1 MEKIVS
7 VIMPVHN
14 GEAYLREAIGSILNQ
29 TFRDFELIL
38 IDDASDDHTPEIIKE
53 YADTRIRILTNAGN
67 QGLTRN
73 LNRAVDIAEGR
84 YIARMDADD
93 IALPERLARQV
104 AFMEKHPDHGLC
116 GTWAKTFGA
125 YEEPVNFPTRHEE
138 LKCCLLFQNPV
149 VHPSVMFRAAI
160 IKKIRYDETL
170 RVAQDYE
177 LWQRIARHTKIANL
191 PEYLLR
197 YRVHET
203 STSSTRQAQQE
214 EVRNKVIYNYLHAL
228 GIEPTPKELEIHN
241 TIARVKTDKDRL
253 DLNYLPHMY
262 LWMNKLLRHNRPR
275 KIFDQS
281 TLEQIFCFRWL
292 LTCHFTKNYRM
303 LVKAPFYW
311 PFRSFWPAARLL
323 WSKKKK

>member
-14 GEAYLREAIGSILNQ
+14 GETYLREAIGSILDQ

-38 IDDASDDHTPEIIKE
+38 IDDASDDRTPEIIKE
-53 YADTRIRILTNAGN
+53 YADTRIRLLTNAEN

-73 LNRAVDIAEGR
+73 LNRAVDIAEGQ

-125 YEEPVNFPTRHEE
+125 YEVPVNFPTHHEE

-177 LWQRIARHTKIANL
+177 LWQRIARHAKIANL

-214 EVRNKVIYNYLHAL
+214 EVRNKVIYNYLYAL

-241 TIARVKTDKDRL
+241 TIARVKADKDRL
-253 DLNYLPHMY
+253 DLNYLPDMY
-262 LWMNKLLRHNRPR
+262 LWMNKLLRQNRQR
-275 KIFDQS
+275 KIFDQT

-311 PFRSFWPAARLL
+311 PLRSFRPAARLL